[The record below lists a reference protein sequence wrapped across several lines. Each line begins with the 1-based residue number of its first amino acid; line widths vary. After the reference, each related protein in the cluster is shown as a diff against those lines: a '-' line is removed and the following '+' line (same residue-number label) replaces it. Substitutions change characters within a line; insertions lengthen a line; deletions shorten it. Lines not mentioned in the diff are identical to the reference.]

1 MSTVGSLTPAPEELR
16 HPQRRDRKVVH
27 TGSYSPVPKASGE
40 GGREPLFFSSLFL
53 RLLSLPRDLATCQR
67 LTLDLGPSIQP
78 PQPDRLIPL
87 RAPRVRGEWDSP
99 ASSPLFLPTIP
110 TVPHPDCSPNLVYS
124 FPTVPHLYSC
134 TTVNIFRSSSTL
146 NSGSLVLS
154 SQPPPS

>member
-16 HPQRRDRKVVH
+16 HPQHKGQKSCPYRKLF
-27 TGSYSPVPKASGE
+27 SSPIASGE
-40 GGREPLFFSSLFL
+40 GGREPLFFPSLFL

-67 LTLDLGPSIQP
+67 LTLYLGPSIQP